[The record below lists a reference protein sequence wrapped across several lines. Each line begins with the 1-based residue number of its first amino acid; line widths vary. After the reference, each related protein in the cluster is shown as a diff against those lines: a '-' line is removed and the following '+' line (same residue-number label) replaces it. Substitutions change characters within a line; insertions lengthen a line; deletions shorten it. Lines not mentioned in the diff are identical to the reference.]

1 MKPLNP
7 EEKHILLEKG
17 TEPPFSGKYYRH
29 KAAGRYLCRQCG
41 APLYR
46 SEDKFNSAC
55 GWPSFDDEIPG
66 AVRRVPDADGVRT
79 EIVCARCG
87 GHLGHVFDDGPKD
100 KGGMRYCINGA
111 ALRFIPV
118 DELKSSGYAEYEDM
132 FK

>member
-55 GWPSFDDEIPG
+55 G
-66 AVRRVPDADGVRT
+66 
-79 EIVCARCG
+79 
-87 GHLGHVFDDGPKD
+87 
-100 KGGMRYCINGA
+100 
-111 ALRFIPV
+111 
-118 DELKSSGYAEYEDM
+118 
-132 FK
+132 